1 MILDTVTLEIQAG
14 SGGNGSVSFRREKFI
29 PRGGPDGGNGGKGGS
44 IYFESVPEI
53 TALKQFRHKKSVI
66 AKNGGHGKAKK
77 MHGENADDI
86 FIRIPVGSTVT
97 RHNSGYVWTF
107 DEVGIRKRI
116 ARGGYGGKGNF
127 EFRSSTNQTPMEFEK
142 GRAGEKFEVTIDMRF
157 IADVGLIGLPS
168 AGKSSLLNA
177 LTEAH
182 AKVGAYPFTTLEPN
196 LGVAGKIMIADIPGL
211 IEGAHEGKGLGIRF
225 LKHIEKTHV
234 LLHCIDATQEDPL
247 HAYKVIRDELG
258 AYNPEL
264 LEKNE
269 IIIFTKSDLSSEA
282 DIAKLKALFP
292 DHKSIVVS
300 IIDDEQMKNLYT
312 LLQTL

>member
-1 MILDTVTLEIQAG
+1 MIVDTVTLEIQAG
-14 SGGNGSVSFRREKFI
+14 NGGNGAVSFRREKFI

-44 IYFESVPEI
+44 IYFESVPDI
-53 TALKQFRHKKSVI
+53 TALKQFRHTKSVI

-77 MHGENADDI
+77 MHGENADDVV
-86 FIRIPVGSTVT
+86 IRIPVGSTVT
-97 RHNSGYVWTF
+97 RHGSGYVWTF

-127 EFRSSTNQTPMEFEK
+127 EFRSSTNQTPQEFEK
-142 GRAGEKFEVTIDMRF
+142 GRTGESFQVTIDMRF
-157 IADVGLIGLPS
+157 IADVGLVGLPS

-196 LGVAGKIMIADIPGL
+196 LGVAGHTLIADIPGL

-225 LKHIEKTHV
+225 LKHIEKTKV
-234 LLHCIDATQEDPL
+234 LLHCIDSTVDNPRE
-247 HAYKVIRDELG
+247 AYRVIRDELG
-258 AYNPEL
+258 AFNPEL
-264 LEKNE
+264 CEKKE
-269 IIIFTKSDLSSEA
+269 IILLTKSDLCTDA
-282 DIAKLKALFP
+282 HMKKLEKLFP
-292 DHKSIVVS
+292 EHQVLTVS
-300 IIDDEQMKNLYT
+300 IIDDNQMKNLYT